1 MAPRIYKDKAGKR
14 LPSVTTVIS
23 RFKESGGL
31 VHWAWSLGIEG
42 KDYRAERDKAADAG
56 TLAHAMVE
64 ARLRDEEWSPSG
76 PVDDDILAKAE
87 GGFKAYLAWERMTAL
102 KVSYSEVSLV
112 SGEHGFG
119 GTLDAIGEFDSNLV
133 LIDWKTSNSIYQDY
147 LIQLAAYKALWE
159 ENYPDHPITGGFH
172 LCRFGKEHGDFAH
185 HFYPELGD
193 AWEQFLLFRRAY
205 DLDKAL
211 KKRAA

>member
-1 MAPRIYKDKAGKR
+1 MVARIYKDKAGKR

-31 VHWAWSLGIEG
+31 IHWAWNLGIEG
-42 KDYRAERDKAADAG
+42 KDYRQERDAAATAG
-56 TLAHAMVE
+56 TIAHQMVE
-64 ARLRDEEWSPSG
+64 ARLRDEEYTP
-76 PVDDDILAKAE
+76 PVIDADTLGKAN
-87 GGFKAYLAWERMTAL
+87 GGFEAYLTWERMT
-102 KVSYSEVSLV
+102 KVSIVHSEVSLV
-112 SGEHGFG
+112 SDMHRYG
-119 GTLDAIGEFDSNLV
+119 GTLDAIGEFEGKRV
-133 LIDWKTSNSIYQDY
+133 LIDWKTSNSVYQDY

-159 ENYPDHPITGGFH
+159 ENYPDHPIDGGFH

-185 HFYPELGD
+185 HYYPDLSD
-193 AWEQFLLFRRAY
+193 AWEQFQLYRRAY